1 MAKTRVKQRE
11 IELEPPLAGV
21 SENLAFEQ
29 QPPFTTPV
37 LMNMRAY
44 DPDEQKAR
52 MGARPGTV
60 KAYSTRIGGD
70 FPIVKMCAIT
80 TTYIVP
86 ET

>member
-1 MAKTRVKQRE
+1 MAREKVKQRQ

-21 SENLAFEQ
+21 SENLSFEN
-29 QPPFTTPV
+29 QPPYTTPV

-60 KAYSTRIGGD
+60 KAYSTQVGGD
-70 FPIVKMCAIT
+70 FPIVKMRAIT

-86 ET
+86 GT